1 MVTTRSQTMT
11 NPFMKGDLVRILRD
25 SNKVERIGKIG
36 EVVAVYGLQTVTIQV
51 GNEAAFNKRGCTIE
65 KIMNYDGLMYDVDE
79 VILWINGDNE
89 HCH

>member
-51 GNEAAFNKRGCTIE
+51 GNEAVFNKRGCTIE
-65 KIMNYDGLMYDVDE
+65 KIMNYDGLIYDVDE
-79 VILWINGDNE
+79 EILWINADNE